1 MISEK
6 LGFHWNDEIS
16 YWSEGH
22 VVSMIKVLPC
32 AQLPFPQLSKNRT
45 EFQWLRVLTLAIR
58 FRNFS

>member
-22 VVSMIKVLPC
+22 VVSKIKGLPG
-32 AQLPFPQLSKNRT
+32 AQLPFHQLSKNRT
-45 EFQWLRVLTLAIR
+45 ELQWVTVLKLAIH